1 MYTSIIYLWQRQS
14 ARRIINYARHVRNAQ
29 IRNQTTLIDFMGNVA
44 SEKHIKATVK
54 NISVVVRSNETV
66 EDILDIDALTFKE
79 CTDRIFSLPYF
90 KNMQKDINKC
100 CRDGQ
105 VESHIYNLT
114 AKHGYR
120 YWMYD
125 FFSRVLIE
133 RHFERLN
140 DIVRFHCK
148 SVGRDLSMFTHPISC
163 VEFSIIYNIVIN
175 ALIEENKT
183 ERVRVVDPSA
193 TERKK
198 IVKIGK
204 ELFDFSTSH

>member
-1 MYTSIIYLWQRQS
+1 MYTSIIYLWPS
-14 ARRIINYARHVRNAQ
+14 ARRIINYVQVVKNAQ
-29 IRNQTTLIDFMGNVA
+29 IRKVTTPIDFMGNVA

-54 NISVVVRSNETV
+54 GISVVVKYETV
-66 EDILDIDALTFKE
+66 EDILDIEDLSFAE

-90 KNMQKDINKC
+90 HNMRNDINKC

-105 VESHIYNLT
+105 IESHIYNLT

-140 DIVRFHCK
+140 DIVQFHCE
-148 SVGRDLSMFTHPISC
+148 SVNRDLSMFTHPISC
-163 VEFSIIYNIVIN
+163 VEFSIIYNVVIN

-183 ERVRVVDPSA
+183 ERVRVVDFLL
-193 TERKK
+193 TEKK
-198 IVKIGK
+198 KVEKIGK
-204 ELFDFSTSH
+204 ELFDFSVD